1 MNTKK
6 RNIGARLGAM
16 LLSLCLMMGLLPTT
30 AFAQDTGTTIFGYE
44 GSGTWSMASVSAE
57 DQSDYT
63 ALTSYDSFDWFYG
76 LEMIDDT
83 IYGVYSSYYN
93 SSYDSELVIL
103 NPDLTIQETVG
114 GWLNSS
120 LDIEQIIDTT
130 VQNDTLWGTYNTAEY
145 EYSLEGGEL
154 VSIFKSG
161 TSYLIPIDL
170 ETGMPD
176 TTQAKQVTGLP
187 EREIIYAIA
196 CNASGRMYAI
206 VADGGENGG
215 AASLYTIDTT
225 TFAANKVGD
234 TGVATNYVS
243 SSTFAPDGT
252 LYWAENNAGKLY
264 TVNTATGKATAVY
277 GGTIGGSGLSL
288 NAMMIPSD
296 TATTAYVNFVVN
308 GEGTVTMN
316 GQEVSGWQKVTPGS
330 DLSLTFTPD
339 AGRNV
344 KEVVVDGEKMEFI
357 DSYTLKNVSAWSAG
371 AHTVEVTFGSRDI
384 SINADQWGTQYL
396 GTATLEYHP
405 SFEAGLYFTVSNGP
419 SRKTAAGVSNYEI
432 SIEKDGKTIDKSDLV
447 PGTYDIHVTRAED
460 KYWNALDIVLKD
472 DLIITKQTDLI
483 QWSDLELTA
492 NPGDTLADIEK
503 PAYLVS
509 SLDGKQ
515 IPGTF
520 YWIDDESTSVGE
532 LGDRTGFKFRFV
544 PDLPLSAELAARY
557 DFSAMPED
565 GFQGDEWNPYT
576 AYVTVKEASDIPS
589 STDPIDLPVRVL
601 EEGDMDYSP
610 APELSATFMPDSAVT
625 AGEFNEFQGLAIDY
639 YYPMI
644 DAQPSEG
651 YDIQAEYTVSIPLTD
666 YASETLSGTLTIPL
680 PEGYDGASAR
690 IKGGAAASSYTA
702 TTVSFPVTLEVSG
715 GSADLFGLLIEYKEA
730 QEPVQPPVIIAG
742 ANGSWQKSGTDGL
755 SFASNAAFADF
766 IKVQVDGKD
775 LDASNYTVKEG
786 STIVTLNA
794 AYLNTLSVGKH
805 TLSIVSA
812 NGTATTE
819 FTITAVQGG
828 NDSQTGGDTT
838 PQEPDKNEG
847 AVTSPQTGDS
857 SNVVLWVSLL
867 FASGVGLFGAAVYSR
882 KRKYSK

>member
-30 AFAQDTGTTIFGYE
+30 ALAQSTGTTIFGYE
-44 GSGTWSMASVSAE
+44 GSGNTWSMASVSAE

-76 LEMIDDT
+76 LEMIGDT

-145 EYSLEGGEL
+145 KYSLEGGEL

-234 TGVATNYVS
+234 TGVTTNYVS

-288 NAMMIPSD
+288 NAMMIPSGAD
-296 TATTAYVNFVVN
+296 TTAYVNFVVN

-371 AHTVEVTFGSRDI
+371 THTVEVTFGSRDI

-544 PDLPLSAELAARY
+544 PDPLSDDLAVLY

-601 EEGDMDYSP
+601 EEGDTDYSP
-610 APELSATFMPDSAVT
+610 APELSAAFTPDTAVT

-651 YDIQAEYTVSIPLTD
+651 YDIQAGYTVSIPLTD

-680 PEGYDGASAR
+680 PEGYDGATAR
-690 IKGGAAASSYTA
+690 IKGGASASSYTA
-702 TTVSFPVTLEVSG
+702 TTVTFPLTLDVSG
-715 GSADLFGLLIEYKEA
+715 GTAEAFELLIEYKEA

-755 SFASNAAFADF
+755 SFTSNAAFADF

-819 FTITAVQGG
+819 FTITAA
-828 NDSQTGGDTT
+828 QTGGDNQTGGDDTT
-838 PQEPDKNEG
+838 TQDPDKNDG
-847 AVTSPQTGDS
+847 ATSSPQTGDS
-857 SNVVLWVSLL
+857 SNILLWVALL
-867 FASGVGLFGAAVYSR
+867 FLSGGVLSVVTY
-882 KRKYSK
+882 KKKKQTN